1 MSTKREAK
9 RFAIFISKQ
18 HIRHKGL
25 VSRSITV
32 SELLSLGQ
40 GTSKWASK
48 RATLNAAPC
57 VKFVAAAIERWLPYF
72 NFLVKK
78 SPPVERNNM
87 MMVKNSQMLYRAK
100 HRRKSPI
107 KKVAT
112 IMSSTV
118 YCTTTQHTRRPSMAI
133 WKQQPFFFREKKNS
147 TYDTS
152 RKLATIYGR
161 ESWVV
166 FT

>member
-1 MSTKREAK
+1 MFQGFKKATSYGGARKLRLIPPPVCNEH
-9 RFAIFISKQ
+9 IF
-18 HIRHKGL
+18 RKGL
-25 VSRSITV
+25 VTRRITV

-100 HRRKSPI
+100 HGRKSPI

-112 IMSSTV
+112 IMSSTNDSHLE
-118 YCTTTQHTRRPSMAI
+118 TTLFP
-133 WKQQPFFFREKKNS
+133 KKKS
-147 TYDTS
+147 TYDT
-152 RKLATIYGR
+152 I
-161 ESWVV
+161 
-166 FT
+166 

>member
-1 MSTKREAK
+1 MKKTYFETNQERCDTLKAQGP
-9 RFAIFISKQ
+9 SKYGRQSVLLLAQNSVHVCTEYQQ
-18 HIRHKGL
+18 HP
-25 VSRSITV
+25 VYYTV
-32 SELLSLGQ
+32 KSLLPLLLLS
-40 GTSKWASK
+40 
-48 RATLNAAPC
+48 
-57 VKFVAAAIERWLPYF
+57 PYF
-72 NFLVKK
+72 NFFGEKK

-112 IMSSTV
+112 IMSST
-118 YCTTTQHTRRPSMAI
+118 TQYYNIQHILGDRRWPSGNSN
-133 WKQQPFFFREKKNS
+133 PFFREKKNS

-161 ESWVV
+161 ESWVL